1 MLRAYEVMNDAAVFY
16 NDANRTVLT
25 YSVQLPYLNMALSEL
40 KEYFGL
46 YDIPVTNKS
55 VEDIEVAAGVTEII
69 FNAVGSNPSLP
80 ADLIEPLKLWE
91 RNSGS
96 TESFIPMQK
105 NRFLP
110 SIQQTAS
117 LINWAWLGQAIK
129 LIGATND
136 VEVRIDYTKDLFAQ
150 ITDPNAPIEVLN
162 VRTFLSYRIAGLC
175 SEFIG
180 ENQDRA
186 GSLNTFAAMGLD
198 RVLGIGVKG
207 GQAIATRR
215 RPFRSGFKMWN
226 TSL

>member
-1 MLRAYEVMNDAAVFY
+1 MMLRAYEVMNDAAVFY

-105 NRFLP
+105 NRF
-110 SIQQTAS
+110 
-117 LINWAWLGQAIK
+117 
-129 LIGATND
+129 
-136 VEVRIDYTKDLFAQ
+136 
-150 ITDPNAPIEVLN
+150 
-162 VRTFLSYRIAGLC
+162 
-175 SEFIG
+175 
-180 ENQDRA
+180 
-186 GSLNTFAAMGLD
+186 
-198 RVLGIGVKG
+198 
-207 GQAIATRR
+207 
-215 RPFRSGFKMWN
+215 
-226 TSL
+226 